1 MRARM
6 HAHRYVLSFVYN
18 YILSQH
24 NLWEP
29 KASKHISRAMTNQ
42 PLYSWKEL
50 THHSMK
56 ACSHSHENST
66 KASRKHTSQSSSLHR
81 PTAVWRQE
89 RSLVSATQRWTTA
102 VWRSAPPLACG
113 AEREREK
120 KKKGLPRGA
129 LAIPKCG
136 WPSASAFSPFSPF
149 HFFNVKHDRL
159 VTEGAYVAQKMWET
173 SKSLCLSLFLSLPLL
188 L

>member
-42 PLYSWKEL
+42 PLYSWKKL

-89 RSLVSATQRWTTA
+89 RSLLSATQRWTTA

-113 AEREREK
+113 AERERRRKRKACQEV
-120 KKKGLPRGA
+120 LW
-129 LAIPKCG
+129 LF
-136 WPSASAFSPFSPF
+136 PSAADHLPVLSAHSLRFIFSMS
-149 HFFNVKHDRL
+149 N
-159 VTEGAYVAQKMWET
+159 TTG
-173 SKSLCLSLFLSLPLL
+173 
-188 L
+188 